1 MTSGRPGTRYLAIGD
16 IHGAFQALTALAAF
30 VPFRPEDV
38 LVTLG
43 DYVDC
48 GPKSAAVLDW
58 LLAHK
63 ESGHLVALRG
73 NHELMMLAAR
83 KGGDHLKEWLYCGGN
98 KTLASYSPR
107 KDGGSLADVPKA
119 HWQFLEEDTR
129 AWFEIET
136 HFFVHANAYPHC
148 PLKDQPDY
156 MLYWE
161 FFNDWVAPHESGKV
175 MVCGHSG
182 QRSGKPKNLGHAVCI
197 DTRAY
202 ADGWLTCLDV
212 VTGKY
217 WQANQRGETRSAWL
231 DEA

>member
-1 MTSGRPGTRYLAIGD
+1 MTSGRTGPRCLAVGD
-16 IHGAFQALTALAAF
+16 IHGSFKALTTLAAF

-48 GPKSAAVLDW
+48 GPESAAVLDW
-58 LLAHK
+58 LINWQQR
-63 ESGHLVALRG
+63 GQLVALRG
-73 NHELMMLAAR
+73 NHEWMMLQAR
-83 KGGDHLKEWLYCGGN
+83 RSNDALKEWLYCGGD

-107 KDGGSLADVPKA
+107 KDVGSLADVPEA
-119 HWQFLEEDTR
+119 HWRFLDEETR
-129 AWFEIET
+129 GWYEMET
-136 HFFVHANAYPHC
+136 HFFVHANAYPHS

-161 FFNDWVAPHESGKV
+161 HFDKAAPHESGKV

-202 ADGWLTCLDV
+202 GSGWLTCLDV
-212 VTGKY
+212 TTGKY
-217 WQANQRGETRSAWL
+217 WQANQQGETRTGWL
-231 DEA
+231 DEL